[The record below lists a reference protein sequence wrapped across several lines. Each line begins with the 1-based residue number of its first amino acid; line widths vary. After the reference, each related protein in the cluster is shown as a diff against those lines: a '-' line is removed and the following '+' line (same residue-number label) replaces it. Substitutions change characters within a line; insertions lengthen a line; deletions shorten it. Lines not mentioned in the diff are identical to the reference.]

1 MLNLSDALLADE
13 QDALLA
19 ADDFARD
26 RRSAATRTVWS
37 QDDPCLICC
46 GMTSPAHPDLGSL
59 PTPCLLLDR
68 PRMERNIVRLK
79 ESLQSLRVGL
89 RPHLKTAKSVDIAL
103 RMMASPSGP
112 ATVSTLQE
120 AEAFADAGVT
130 DLLYAVGIAPAK
142 LDRVLAL
149 RRRGVDLTIV
159 LDSVEQARAVAAKS
173 RAAQLAIPALIE
185 IDSDGHR
192 AGVRP
197 GDPALLEIAGALQ
210 EGGALLRGV
219 MTHAGGSY
227 DSRSVDD
234 LVSAAERER
243 ASAVQ
248 CATELRSAGFAAPIV
263 SVGSTPTAHF
273 ARDLSGVTEVR
284 AGVFVFFDL
293 VMAGIG
299 VCCVD
304 DIAISVL
311 TTVIGHQ
318 PAKRQL
324 IVDAGWMALSRDR
337 GTASQ
342 AVDQG
347 YGIACDIAG
356 RPYPDLIMTQTS
368 QEHGVLEMRAGSST
382 ACPSLP
388 IGSLVRIMPN
398 HACATAAQH
407 SEYVVLSDSAA
418 TRWPRIAAGW

>member
-1 MLNLSDALLADE
+1 MLA
-13 QDALLA
+13 
-19 ADDFARD
+19 
-26 RRSAATRTVWS
+26 
-37 QDDPCLICC
+37 
-46 GMTSPAHPDLGSL
+46 GMVAPNSPDLASL
-59 PTPCLLLDR
+59 TTPCLLLDQ
-68 PRMERNIVRLK
+68 PRMDRNIARLK
-79 ESLQSLRVGL
+79 ERLQSLGVGL
-89 RPHLKTAKSVDIAL
+89 RPHLKTAKSIDIAR
-103 RMMASPSGP
+103 RMMTSPSGP

-120 AEAFADAGVT
+120 AEAFAAAGVK

-142 LDRVLAL
+142 LDRVLVL

-173 RAAQLAIPALIE
+173 RAAQHAIPALIE

-192 AGVRP
+192 AGVRA
-197 GDPALLEIAGALQ
+197 GDPALIEIARTLQ
-210 EGGALLRGV
+210 DGGAELRGV

-234 LVSAAERER
+234 LVSAAEGER

-248 CATELRSAGFAAPIV
+248 CATELRSAGFACPIV

-299 VCCVD
+299 VCTLD

-324 IVDAGWMALSRDR
+324 IVDAGWMAVSRDR
-337 GTASQ
+337 GTAGQ
-342 AVDQG
+342 PIDQG
-347 YGIACDIAG
+347 YGIVCDIAG

-368 QEHGVLEMRAGSST
+368 QEHGVLEMRAGST
-382 ACPSLP
+382 AACPSLP

-407 SEYVVLSDSAA
+407 NEYIVLGDAERA
-418 TRWPRIAAGW
+418 RWPRIAAGW

>member
-1 MLNLSDALLADE
+1 M
-13 QDALLA
+13 
-19 ADDFARD
+19 
-26 RRSAATRTVWS
+26 TV
-37 QDDPCLICC
+37 
-46 GMTSPAHPDLGSL
+46 SPYPDIGSL
-59 PTPCLLLDR
+59 TTPCLLLDR
-68 PRMERNIVRLK
+68 PRMERNIARLGQR
-79 ESLQSLRVGL
+79 LQGLGVGL
-89 RPHLKTAKSVDIAL
+89 RPHLKTAKSIDIAL
-103 RMMASPSGP
+103 LMMASPTGP

-120 AEAFADAGVT
+120 AEAFADAGVK

-149 RRRGVDLTIV
+149 QRRGIDLTIV

-173 RAAQLAIPALIE
+173 RAAQLAIPVLIE

-197 GDPALLEIAGALQ
+197 GDPLLLAIARALR

-227 DSRSVDD
+227 DSRSVDEM
-234 LVSAAERER
+234 VSAAERER

-248 CATELRSAGFAAPIV
+248 SAASLRAAGFTCPIV
-263 SVGSTPTAHF
+263 SIGSTPTAHF
-273 ARDLSGVTEVR
+273 ARKLDGVTEVR

-299 VCCVD
+299 VCTLD

-311 TTVIGHQ
+311 ATVIGHQ

-342 AVDQG
+342 PVDQG
-347 YGIACDIAG
+347 YGLVCDATG
-356 RPYPDLIMTQTS
+356 RPYPDLIMTEAS
-368 QEHGVLEMRAGSST
+368 QEHGVLEMRAASSA

-388 IGSLVRIMPN
+388 IGSLVRILPN

-407 SEYVVLSDSAA
+407 SEYIVLGDTEP

>member
-1 MLNLSDALLADE
+1 MLA
-13 QDALLA
+13 
-19 ADDFARD
+19 
-26 RRSAATRTVWS
+26 
-37 QDDPCLICC
+37 
-46 GMTSPAHPDLGSL
+46 GMGSSHSPDLASL
-59 PTPCLLLDR
+59 TTPCLLLDQS
-68 PRMERNIVRLK
+68 RMDRNIARLK
-79 ESLQSLRVGL
+79 QRLQSLGVGL
-89 RPHLKTAKSVDIAL
+89 RPHLKTAKSVDVAL
-103 RMMASPSGP
+103 RMMASPAGP

-120 AEAFADAGVT
+120 AEAFADAGVK
-130 DLLYAVGIAPAK
+130 DLLYAVGIAPSK

-149 RRRGVDLTIV
+149 RRRGIDLTIV

-173 RAAQLAIPALIE
+173 RDTKLAIPALIE

-197 GDPALLEIAGALQ
+197 GDPALLEIARTLQ
-210 EGGALLRGV
+210 EGALLRGV

-227 DSRSVDD
+227 DSRSVED

-243 ASAVQ
+243 AGAVQ
-248 CATELRSAGFAAPIV
+248 CATDLRSAGFACPIV

-299 VCCVD
+299 VCSVD

-318 PAKRQL
+318 PAKGQL
-324 IVDAGWMALSRDR
+324 IVDAGWMAISRDR

-342 AVDQG
+342 PVDQG
-347 YGIACDIAG
+347 YGIVCDIHG

-388 IGSLVRIMPN
+388 IGSLVRVMPN

-407 SEYVVLSDSAA
+407 GEYVVLGGAESV
-418 TRWPRIAAGW
+418 RWPRIAAGW